1 MDTKVFGRGRR
12 RVDIRATGPTHG
24 DGHSDMAVVVPRA
37 DPMATSANP
46 LKGSEPQGG
55 SPRGR
60 ALWSPRG
67 SGRDTRYPIP
77 LGTREI
83 REAVR
88 RDPPREDDRVARSL
102 RTAGARAEAEGGIP
116 LW

>member
-46 LKGSEPQGG
+46 LKGSELDGG

-60 ALWSPRG
+60 ALWSARG
-67 SGRDTRYPIP
+67 SGRDTRYPIAP
-77 LGTREI
+77 GT

-88 RDPPREDDRVARSL
+88 RDPPGEDDRVARSL
-102 RTAGARAEAEGGIP
+102 RVAGTRAEAEGGIP